1 MRRILAIGAYE
12 RDNFGDLLFLYVLR
26 KLIDNKAE
34 VIASSIIAA
43 DTEPINGEFV
53 LPYDILLK
61 NHTFDGVYVAGGE
74 VGAVDIV
81 SGLTMDISSKEYQT
95 ILRNKPDLNTIV
107 EFYTGIS
114 QNREEHAYIPD
125 LQKYPLNKHTPLII
139 NSVGLSNI
147 AGLSGDFLQRTISV
161 LRNAAVSVREN
172 NSQKIMEK
180 NKIASSLSP
189 DVVHT
194 INLFH
199 PKHSSTKRYFTFQI
213 NTELI
218 KTSRYSPKKIAV
230 ILQQISHALKADV
243 RLFLAGTAAFHDDER
258 TYKQIVQAFKLIE
271 HKYAISITT
280 DRNPLCL
287 VDEISGSV
295 LWIGTSLH
303 GRIIAASYNV
313 PRISLL
319 NKKVS
324 RYAESWDNDYPHGV
338 AIDAVLSTVEA
349 AVKTP
354 ADPKLANKLAKQ
366 AQRNFSQLIKPV
378 FKKKSATTQDPLNIA
393 KSYIKSDEKRRA
405 SFLAVIDDKN
415 SQIARLENEAETLT
429 NERQL
434 LKEDLHYFKHQLKLI
449 TDSKSYRL
457 VAFIPKLA
465 NKLRRSSK

>member
-43 DTEPINGEFV
+43 DTESINGEFV
-53 LPYDILLK
+53 LPYDVLLK

-74 VGAVDIV
+74 VGAVDVV

-95 ILRNKPDLNTIV
+95 ILRNKSDLNTIV

-230 ILQQISHALKADV
+230 ILQQISHVLKADV

-324 RYAESWDNDYPHGV
+324 RYAESWDNMYPHGV
-338 AIDAVLSTVEA
+338 AIDAVLSAVEA

-354 ADPKLANKLAKQ
+354 ADPKLANKLAKK

-405 SFLAVIDDKN
+405 SFLTVIDDKN
-415 SQIARLENEAETLT
+415 SQIVCLENEVETLT

-457 VAFIPKLA
+457 ITFIPKLA

>member
-1 MRRILAIGAYE
+1 MRHILAIGAYE

-43 DTEPINGEFV
+43 DTESINGEVV
-53 LPYDILLK
+53 LPYDVLLK

-74 VGAVDIV
+74 VGAVDVV

-125 LQKYPLNKHTPLII
+125 LQKYPLNKHTPLIV

-258 TYKQIVQAFKLIE
+258 TYKQIVQAFQSIE
-271 HKYAISITT
+271 HEHEISITT
-280 DRNPLCL
+280 DRNPLRL

-324 RYAESWDNDYPHGV
+324 RYAESWDNMYPHGV
-338 AIDAVLSTVEA
+338 AIDAVLSAVEA

-354 ADPKLANKLAKQ
+354 ADPELANTLAKQ

-393 KSYIKSDEKRRA
+393 KSYIKSDEKRRT
-405 SFLAVIDDKN
+405 SFLTVIDDKN
-415 SQIARLENEAETLT
+415 SQIARLENEVETLT
-429 NERQL
+429 NECQL

-457 VAFIPKLA
+457 ITFIPKLA

>member
-43 DTEPINGEFV
+43 DTGSINGEFV
-53 LPYDILLK
+53 LPYDVLLK

-74 VGAVDIV
+74 VGAVDVV

-125 LQKYPLNKHTPLII
+125 LQKYPLNKHTPLIV

-199 PKHSSTKRYFTFQI
+199 PKYSSTKRYFTFQI

-324 RYAESWDNDYPHGV
+324 RYAESWDNKYPHGV
-338 AIDAVLSTVEA
+338 AIDAVLSAVEA

-354 ADPKLANKLAKQ
+354 TDPKLANKLAKQ

-405 SFLAVIDDKN
+405 SFLTVIDDKN
-415 SQIARLENEAETLT
+415 SQIARLENEVETLT
-429 NERQL
+429 NECQL

-457 VAFIPKLA
+457 ITFIPKLA

>member
-43 DTEPINGEFV
+43 DTGSINGEFV
-53 LPYDILLK
+53 LPYDVLLK

-74 VGAVDIV
+74 VGAVDVV

-95 ILRNKPDLNTIV
+95 ILRNKSDLNTIV

-125 LQKYPLNKHTPLII
+125 LQKYPLNKHTPLIV

-324 RYAESWDNDYPHGV
+324 RYAESWDNKYPHGV
-338 AIDAVLSTVEA
+338 AIDAVLSAVEA

-354 ADPKLANKLAKQ
+354 TDPKLANKLAKQ

-393 KSYIKSDEKRRA
+393 KSYIKSDEKRRT
-405 SFLAVIDDKN
+405 SFLTVIDDKN
-415 SQIARLENEAETLT
+415 SQIARLENEVETLT

>member
-26 KLIDNKAE
+26 KLINNKAE

-74 VGAVDIV
+74 VGAVDVV

-125 LQKYPLNKHTPLII
+125 LQKYPLNKHTPLIV

-147 AGLSGDFLQRTISV
+147 AGLSGDFLQRTITV

-180 NKIASSLSP
+180 NKIAASLSP

-199 PKHSSTKRYFTFQI
+199 PKYSSTKRYFTFQI

-243 RLFLAGTAAFHDDER
+243 RLFLAGTAAFHDNER
-258 TYKQIVQAFKLIE
+258 TYKQIVQAFKSIE
-271 HKYAISITT
+271 HEHEISITT
-280 DRNPLCL
+280 DRNPLRL
-287 VDEISGSV
+287 VDEISGSL

-324 RYAESWDNDYPHGV
+324 RYAESWDSKYPHGV
-338 AIDAVLSTVEA
+338 AIDAVLSAVEA

-354 ADPKLANKLAKQ
+354 TDPKLANTLAKQ

-393 KSYIKSDEKRRA
+393 KSYIKSDEKRRT

-415 SQIARLENEAETLT
+415 SQIVRLENEVETLT

-457 VAFIPKLA
+457 ITFIPKLA
-465 NKLRRSSK
+465 SKLRRSSK

>member
-1 MRRILAIGAYE
+1 
-12 RDNFGDLLFLYVLR
+12 
-26 KLIDNKAE
+26 
-34 VIASSIIAA
+34 
-43 DTEPINGEFV
+43 
-53 LPYDILLK
+53 
-61 NHTFDGVYVAGGE
+61 
-74 VGAVDIV
+74 
-81 SGLTMDISSKEYQT
+81 
-95 ILRNKPDLNTIV
+95 
-107 EFYTGIS
+107 
-114 QNREEHAYIPD
+114 
-125 LQKYPLNKHTPLII
+125 
-139 NSVGLSNI
+139 
-147 AGLSGDFLQRTISV
+147 
-161 LRNAAVSVREN
+161 
-172 NSQKIMEK
+172 MEK
-180 NKIASSLSP
+180 NKIAASLSP

-199 PKHSSTKRYFTFQI
+199 PKYSSTKRYFTFQI

-324 RYAESWDNDYPHGV
+324 RYAESWDNKYPHGV
-338 AIDAVLSTVEA
+338 AIDAVLSAVEA

-393 KSYIKSDEKRRA
+393 KSYIKSDEKRRT

-415 SQIARLENEAETLT
+415 SQIARLENEVETLT

-457 VAFIPKLA
+457 ITFIPKLA

>member
-43 DTEPINGEFV
+43 DTESINGEFV

-61 NHTFDGVYVAGGE
+61 NHIFDGVYVAGGE
-74 VGAVDIV
+74 VGAVDVV

-125 LQKYPLNKHTPLII
+125 LQKYPLNKHTPLIV

-147 AGLSGDFLQRTISV
+147 AGLSGDFLQRTITV

-199 PKHSSTKRYFTFQI
+199 PKYSSTKRYFTFQI

-258 TYKQIVQAFKLIE
+258 TYKQIVQAFQSIE
-271 HKYAISITT
+271 HEHEISITT
-280 DRNPLCL
+280 DRNPLRL

-324 RYAESWDNDYPHGV
+324 RYAESWDNKYPHGV
-338 AIDAVLSTVEA
+338 AIDAVLSAVEA

-354 ADPKLANKLAKQ
+354 TDPKLANKLAKQ
-366 AQRNFSQLIKPV
+366 AQRNFSQLINPV
-378 FKKKSATTQDPLNIA
+378 LKKKSATTQDPLNIA

-415 SQIARLENEAETLT
+415 SQIARLENEVETLT

-457 VAFIPKLA
+457 ITFIPKLA
-465 NKLRRSSK
+465 SKFRRSSK